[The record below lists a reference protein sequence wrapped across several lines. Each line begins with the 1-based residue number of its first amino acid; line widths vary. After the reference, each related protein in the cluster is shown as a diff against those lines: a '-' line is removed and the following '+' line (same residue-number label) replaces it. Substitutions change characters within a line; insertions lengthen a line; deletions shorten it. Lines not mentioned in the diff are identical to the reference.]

1 MYNTITSLIKLH
13 RYLLPLLM
21 RLFLS
26 PTASTYISINLY
38 ATCMQRLALEMFQMR
53 SVRLTYV
60 SHYVLLV
67 IGVTRRIDHHCR

>member
-1 MYNTITSLIKLH
+1 MYNTITNLIKLH

-38 ATCMQRLALEMFQMR
+38 VTRMQRLALEM
-53 SVRLTYV
+53 SK
-60 SHYVLLV
+60 
-67 IGVTRRIDHHCR
+67 